1 MKVFLTAY
9 GGGHI
14 TAILPVYEALHR
26 RGHECELLALTT
38 AGGVAA
44 RAGIPHMRPIDFVPQ
59 NDALIQAAGQRLAER
74 HHTDGK
80 GLTREESIA
89 YLGISFRNLAEDI
102 GEEAAWMRYAA
113 QGLNAFT
120 PTRFMRTVLKRI
132 NPNVVVATTS
142 PRMEKAALRAAFQLD
157 IPSLC
162 MVELFG
168 ILEEPWLGRPD
179 NGHVVAVSRT
189 DVIRRLCAAGRQRED
204 IHLVGSPMFDQ
215 LSDPSLPS
223 QGLRWRRERRI
234 DDQEKLIFWAE
245 QPEPE
250 DPQLPRKIRQ
260 HLSDVCRQNGWR
272 LVVRLHPSSTDP
284 REEVIPEGCLQSHAD
299 EPLAQLIHACD
310 VGITLTST
318 VGWEILLS
326 NKPLLV
332 PRLSSYS
339 RFVTYGDGDG
349 ALAVDSLE
357 SIEPGLKT
365 LIDNTPIA
373 RELAALRGRLPQP
386 GGAADRVADLIENVV
401 FPRRYSLENLF
412 RTRNHAS

>member
-1 MKVFLTAY
+1 MKVFLTSY

-14 TAILPVYEALHR
+14 TAILPLIKVLSQ
-26 RGHECELLALTT
+26 RGHECVLLTLTT
-38 AGGVAA
+38 AGDVAA
-44 RAGIPHMRPIDFVPQ
+44 RAGVAHKRPIDFIPR
-59 NDALIQAAGQRLAER
+59 DDSLIKAAGQKLAER
-74 HHTDGK
+74 HHTEGK
-80 GLTREESIA
+80 GITREESIA
-89 YLGISFRNLAEDI
+89 YLGVSFRDLAECI
-102 GEEAAWMRYAA
+102 GEEAAWARYAV

-120 PTRFMRTVLKRI
+120 PTRFMCEVLERT
-132 NPNVVVATTS
+132 NPDVVVATTS
-142 PRMEKAALRAAFQLD
+142 PRMEKAALRAAFRLD

-189 DVIRRLCAAGRQRED
+189 DVIRRLVAAGRQSD
-204 IHLVGSPMFDQ
+204 DLHLVGSPMFDQ
-215 LSDPSLPS
+215 LSDSSLPS
-223 QGLRWRRERRI
+223 QGLRWRREQRI
-234 DDQEKLIFWAE
+234 DDKEKLIFWAE

-250 DPQLPRKIRQ
+250 DPKLPRKIRQ
-260 HLSDVCRQNGWR
+260 HLSDVCRRNGWR

-326 NKPLLV
+326 NKPLVV

-365 LIDNTPIA
+365 LVDDTPIS
-373 RELAALRGRLPQP
+373 RELEDLRGRLPQP

-412 RTRNHAS
+412 RKRNHAS

>member
-1 MKVFLTAY
+1 MKIFFTAY

-14 TAILPVYEALHR
+14 TAVLPLHEALHR

-44 RAGIPHMRPIDFVPQ
+44 RAGIPHMRPIDFVPRD
-59 NDALIQAAGQRLAER
+59 DALIKAAGQRLAER

-89 YLGISFRNLAEDI
+89 YLGISFRDLAEDL

-120 PTRFMRTVLKRI
+120 PTRFMRTVLERI
-132 NPNVVVATTS
+132 NPDVVVATTS

-168 ILEEPWLGRPD
+168 ILEESWLGRPD

-357 SIEPGLKT
+357 NIEPGLKT
-365 LIDNTPIA
+365 LVDDTQIA
-373 RELAALRGRLPQP
+373 RELSALRGRLPQP

-412 RTRNHAS
+412 RQRNHAN